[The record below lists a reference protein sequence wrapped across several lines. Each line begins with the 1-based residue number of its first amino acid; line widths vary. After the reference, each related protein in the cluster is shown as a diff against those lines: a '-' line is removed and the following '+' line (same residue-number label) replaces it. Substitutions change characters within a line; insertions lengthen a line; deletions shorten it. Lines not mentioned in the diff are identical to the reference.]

1 MMVRRVAW
9 FVAGAAAGVGGSV
22 YAKRKVRA
30 TAERLSP
37 RNLAGNAFD
46 AVKDAVREGRS
57 AMRSKEV
64 ELRAVRD
71 GHPATGTAGPPP
83 APARPFKVVIDV
95 APAEGVPL
103 RAVGGQSGPRR
114 RARR

>member
-1 MMVRRVAW
+1 MKRIAW
-9 FVAGAAAGVGGSV
+9 FVAGAAAGFGGSV
-22 YAKRKVRA
+22 YAKRKVKA

-37 RNLAGNAFD
+37 KHLAGNALET
-46 AVKDAVREGRS
+46 VKDAMREGRS

-71 GHPATGTAGPPP
+71 GHPATGKPT
-83 APARPFKVVIDV
+83 RPLKVVIDV
-95 APAEGVPL
+95 VPSEGTEL
-103 RAVGGQSGPRR
+103 RAVGGQVGPRR

>member
-1 MMVRRVAW
+1 MVKRLAW
-9 FVAGAAAGVGGSV
+9 FVVGAAAGVGGSV
-22 YAKRKVRA
+22 YAKRKVKA

-37 RNLAGNAFD
+37 RNIAGSALD
-46 AVKDAVREGRS
+46 TVKDAMREGRS

-71 GHPATGTAGPPP
+71 GHPATGTPP
-83 APARPFKVVIDV
+83 RPFKVVIDV
-95 APAEGVPL
+95 GPAEAAPL
-103 RAVGGQSGPRR
+103 RAVGGPVGPRR